1 MHVDSFCILVNHCLL
16 HQQFS
21 TYRPRFVSFDSGY
34 STINILLKLYCGQKL
49 WKQKKNCI
57 KIHFTTY
64 YIPFGR
70 PYLLRE
76 SKLSHFIFVDLND
89 FITNI
94 FLRTV
99 TYWLFCLYILYWLV
113 KSINQSSY
121 TMYIDLVHFYIFS
134 FSYRVILLLYNKF
147 SVIWIFNF

>member
-21 TYRPRFVSFDSGY
+21 SYRPRFVSFDSGY

-49 WKQKKNCI
+49 WKQKKTASKFISQHIIFLLEDHICCMNPNCHI
-57 KIHFTTY
+57 LY
-64 YIPFGR
+64 
-70 PYLLRE
+70 
-76 SKLSHFIFVDLND
+76 D

-121 TMYIDLVHFYIFS
+121 TMYIDLVHFYIQYFH
-134 FSYRVILLLYNKF
+134 FPIE
-147 SVIWIFNF
+147 